1 MCKTKWL
8 SVFYNMDHN
17 STLILKQTGKS
28 VVMSHLTLYPLI
40 VISDVWGRVLLIK
53 SFENFLTNL
62 WTSWIC
68 ELSILRIV
76 AYQFWHEICQSLELN
91 RHCKFKGLGK
101 SFVFLPADKAANN
114 VVVVWRKY
122 NVYIV
127 KEEIVNSRL
136 FQNTPISEINIIINK
151 HGSQLKL

>member
-8 SVFYNMDHN
+8 SVFYNRDHN

-53 SFENFLTNL
+53 SFEHFWQTL

-76 AYQFWHEICQSLELN
+76 AYQFWHEICQSLELS

-101 SFVFLPADKAANN
+101 YFVFLPADKAANN
-114 VVVVWRKY
+114 VVVWRKY

-136 FQNTPISEINIIINK
+136 FQNTPISEMNIIINK